1 MQKTPATERQ
11 YFAEQNE
18 QQLYSILA
26 QDLQQKIGGGLTTT
40 QANRLGR
47 TLEHYMQEVWDVN
60 GPMPLQQLNRE
71 VLTAVTR
78 DFTSYLRRGELA
90 PTIVASQRIVSDP
103 ANQPQTEL
111 AAQRLLQQQGAAV
124 PPRPTFENTLLM
136 DTGSRFEQLQQDR
149 MPPAAARP
157 PPPDFTNVIA
167 SNGDEPSALSLYE
180 QAKKMR
186 QVEIT
191 KQQEDLQ
198 RLSGV
203 QTATGTAAT
212 DVNPLVR
219 FMSPPSIQ
227 NDAQANPTIAQ
238 PIASISPMP
247 RNTLPQDFLIK
258 QDDVITYKETEYN
271 LIVYSADRDWLNNSK
286 ENRYSFSVTFD
297 PANNKQGFT
306 LNPSS
311 TKKFKNISRIELV
324 KAILPSEGLE
334 NLVTRVSGPA
344 YNTSSKINV
353 LSYPYVLVH
362 IPELDTNNYGTDNNL
377 DNSFAVLQYDANW
390 YTDTTNLS
398 DGYLG
403 MIPKFMK
410 CQKVY
415 QPAPL
420 ATLTKLTIE
429 LQRPDGKPI
438 SESPDTL
445 GIQNVYASSTFPGSF
460 VYNGLYS
467 GVTLA
472 SGSVYYLIQTTD
484 YFNQWLFQK
493 GNRIQIKGLSAD
505 QIDGSMAAQNF
516 VEHMQQDEGLLIV
529 GVGKNSASGP
539 DAPNSIGYANV
550 IVVEAPFAFPTAATP
565 DVKPFGGSAGANA
578 SLATALSTTT
588 FTGAKLINLT
598 HQTNIVL
605 RIITRDLDPA
615 ARVRPDNL

>member
-1 MQKTPATERQ
+1 
-11 YFAEQNE
+11 
-18 QQLYSILA
+18 
-26 QDLQQKIGGGLTTT
+26 
-40 QANRLGR
+40 
-47 TLEHYMQEVWDVN
+47 
-60 GPMPLQQLNRE
+60 
-71 VLTAVTR
+71 
-78 DFTSYLRRGELA
+78 
-90 PTIVASQRIVSDP
+90 
-103 ANQPQTEL
+103 
-111 AAQRLLQQQGAAV
+111 
-124 PPRPTFENTLLM
+124 
-136 DTGSRFEQLQQDR
+136 
-149 MPPAAARP
+149 
-157 PPPDFTNVIA
+157 
-167 SNGDEPSALSLYE
+167 
-180 QAKKMR
+180 
-186 QVEIT
+186 
-191 KQQEDLQ
+191 
-198 RLSGV
+198 
-203 QTATGTAAT
+203 
-212 DVNPLVR
+212 
-219 FMSPPSIQ
+219 MSPPSIQ
-227 NDAQANPTIAQ
+227 NDAQANPTLAQ
-238 PIASISPMP
+238 PIATVSPMP

-258 QDDVITYKETEYN
+258 QDDIINYKEMEYN

-297 PANNKQGFT
+297 PANNKHGFT

-344 YNTSSKINV
+344 YSTVSKINV

-429 LQRPDGKPI
+429 LQRPDGKSI
-438 SESPDTL
+438 SDSPDTL
-445 GIQNVYASSTFPGSF
+445 VIQNVYASNTFPGSF
-460 VYNGLYS
+460 AYNGLYS
-467 GVTLA
+467 AVTLA
-472 SGSVYYLIQTTD
+472 SGSVYYLIQTTE

-493 GNRIQIKGLSAD
+493 GNRIQIKGLDAN
-505 QIDGSMAAQNF
+505 QIGGTMAANNF
-516 VEHMQQDEGLLIV
+516 VEYMQQDEGLLIV

-565 DVKPFGGSAGANA
+565 DVKPFGGTAGTNSA
-578 SLATALSTTT
+578 LATALSTTT
-588 FTGAKLINLT
+588 LTGAKLINLT

-615 ARVRPDNL
+615 TRVRPDNL